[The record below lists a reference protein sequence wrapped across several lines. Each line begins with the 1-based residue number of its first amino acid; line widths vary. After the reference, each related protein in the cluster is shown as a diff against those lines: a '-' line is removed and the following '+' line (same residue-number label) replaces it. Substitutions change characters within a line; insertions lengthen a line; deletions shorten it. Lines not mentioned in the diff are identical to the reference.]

1 MNPVALVPINRL
13 TAVKTRLA
21 GALPPDERR
30 RLVLWMARRTVGTLL
45 ASGAVSGVLVVSP
58 DREALAATARPG
70 VTGVIQREGGLNEG
84 LELGRQRALA
94 AGAEALLVV
103 LADLPYLT
111 PEEVAALA
119 APVALG
125 DGPAGEA
132 RVVLAPDARGRGT
145 NALLVRPASL
155 VPFTFGAHSLARHRA
170 LARYTGV
177 EPAYFRS
184 PGTARDVDTPADLRQ
199 LVASGLW
206 TPESHAP
213 WARGTG
219 VAV

>member
-1 MNPVALVPINRL
+1 MNPVALVPVNRL
-13 TAVKTRLA
+13 AAVKTRLA

-45 ASGAVSGVLVVSP
+45 ASDAVAGVLVVSP
-58 DREALAATARPG
+58 DREALAATRRPG
-70 VTGVIQREGGLNEG
+70 VTGALQREGGLNEG

-111 PEEVAALA
+111 PEQVAAL
-119 APVALG
+119 VALG
-125 DGPAGEA
+125 DGSPGEA

-177 EPAYFRS
+177 EPAYYRS
-184 PGTARDVDTPADLRQ
+184 PGTARDVDTPGDLRQ

-206 TPESHAP
+206 APESHAP

>member
-1 MNPVALVPINRL
+1 MKPIALVPVNRL
-13 TAVKTRLA
+13 SAVKTRLA
-21 GALPPDERR
+21 GVLPPAERR
-30 RLVLWMARRTVGTLL
+30 RLVVWMARRTVGTLL
-45 ASGAVSGVLVVSP
+45 ASGAVAGALVVSP
-58 DREALAATARPG
+58 DPEALAATTLPDA
-70 VTGVIQREGGLNEG
+70 TGVHQREGGLNEG

-111 PEEVAALA
+111 PEEVAAL
-119 APVALG
+119 VALG
-125 DGPAGEA
+125 DSPAGEA
-132 RVVLAPDARGRGT
+132 RVVLAPDHRGRGT

-155 VPFTFGAHSLARHRA
+155 VPFTFGVHSLARHRA

-184 PGTARDVDTPADLRQ
+184 PGTARDVDTPADLRR
-199 LVASGLW
+199 LVASRLW
-206 TPESHAP
+206 TPESSAP